1 MFSLLEN
8 PLCVRSYNYEK
19 SCNQIVFYI
28 YAMKGYLENNKGF
41 VERHKSKNNIVEKN
55 RKFSNFFLRKKK
67 FNLCFSLL
75 KYIAKLS

>member
-28 YAMKGYLENNKGF
+28 YAMKGYLENNKDF
-41 VERHKSKNNIVEKN
+41 VERHKSKNNIV
-55 RKFSNFFLRKKK
+55 KKK
-67 FNLCFSLL
+67 KKIFKLFFEKKKNNLCFSLL
-75 KYIAKLS
+75 KYIVKFS

>member
-28 YAMKGYLENNKGF
+28 YAMKRYLENFKDF
-41 VERHKSKNNIVEKN
+41 VERHKSKNNIV
-55 RKFSNFFLRKKK
+55 KKK
-67 FNLCFSLL
+67 KNFEAFF
-75 KYIAKLS
+75 

>member
-28 YAMKGYLENNKGF
+28 YAMKRYLENFKDF
-41 VERHKSKNNIVEKN
+41 VERHKSKNNVVKKVRN
-55 RKFSNFFLRKKK
+55 FSSLFLKKE
-67 FNLCFSLL
+67 
-75 KYIAKLS
+75 I